1 MKILTKLLS
10 AAACVAVLTVTGCRS
25 YVDVPY
31 LQNSDEVDLSASRQL
46 YDAKIMPKDIL
57 TITVNCPEDAN
68 AARIFNLVTQ
78 TNDPTGRT
86 TNQLY
91 TSGSLQNYLVDNEGN
106 IDFPMIGKL
115 HIAGLTK
122 TQLENLIADR
132 VTGTYLKQRPIV
144 VATLANYKVSVIGEV
159 SKPGT
164 YTASN
169 GKINVFEALAAAG
182 DLTIWGQRQNVKLI
196 REAADGQKSIAVLNL
211 NDANI
216 INSPYYQLQ
225 QNDVI
230 YVTPNKTKAK
240 NSDIGS
246 STSLWFTSVSILVS
260 MASLL
265 YNILK

>member
-1 MKILTKLLS
+1 MKNFVKIFSVVACLTLLLATS
-10 AAACVAVLTVTGCRS
+10 CRS

-31 LQNSDEVDLSASRQL
+31 IQNSDSVDLTASRTL

-57 TITVNCPEDAN
+57 TITVNCPNEPK
-68 AARIFNLVTQ
+68 AAKIFNLITQ
-78 TNDPTGRT
+78 TDNPNSQDGSLYNSGR
-86 TNQLY
+86 
-91 TSGSLQNYLVDNEGN
+91 LQNYLVDNDGT
-106 IDFPMIGKL
+106 IDFPMLGRLKVM
-115 HIAGLTK
+115 GMTK
-122 TQLENLIADR
+122 GELENYIADK
-132 VTGTYLKQRPIV
+132 VSPEYLKERPIV
-144 VATLANYKVSVIGEV
+144 VVRMANYKISVLGEV
-159 SKPGT
+159 AKPGT
-164 YTASN
+164 YSVSN
-169 GKINVFEALAAAG
+169 GKVNIFEGLAMAG

-196 REAADGQKSIAVLNL
+196 REASDGQKSITVLNL